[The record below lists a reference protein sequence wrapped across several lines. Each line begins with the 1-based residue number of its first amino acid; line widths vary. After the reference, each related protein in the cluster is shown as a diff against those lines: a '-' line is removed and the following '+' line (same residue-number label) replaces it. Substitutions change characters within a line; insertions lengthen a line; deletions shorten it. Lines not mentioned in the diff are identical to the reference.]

1 LFRLIF
7 ILMIAIIQILI
18 LASYKIMTVHIIQSK
33 FRHEPHLL
41 VIQRFGMLFRAT
53 VVNVLGTGKAVTI
66 FLIKTFVSVR
76 DILLLMLLNF
86 HILIIEVNLDLVI
99 VLIPILVLLTIK
111 NLIVKLLLMQKLFIQ
126 LLFAILECINNRGR
140 LLYIAV
146 LK

>member
-7 ILMIAIIQILI
+7 ILIIAIIQISI

-33 FRHEPHLL
+33 FRHELHLL

-66 FLIKTFVSVR
+66 FLIKTFVSVC

-126 LLFAILECINNRGR
+126 LLFAILECINNGGW